1 MVAISLKAKR
11 GCKCDDIGT
20 FGLYALINLTKW
32 FFLRLLFLHVETLVN
47 DGSLKGL
54 LSREGVAWPC
64 KGE

>member
-32 FFLRLLFLHVETLVN
+32 FF
-47 DGSLKGL
+47 
-54 LSREGVAWPC
+54 
-64 KGE
+64 